1 MGTTHKS
8 TGGFDRDRLPSWET
22 YADTEGLQLV
32 GRGRWRTTRCDLHGG
47 SDSLRINTESSGW
60 CCMACY
66 AKGGDVLSY
75 HQQRHGLDFVAA
87 AKALGAWTDVGSHP
101 ARVERPRRL
110 SARDALTCVEEEL
123 TVFVLVVGDIRRGIT
138 PSDSD
143 WQRLLTAMS
152 RILFIAEEAR
162 RQ

>member
-1 MGTTHKS
+1 MQHDQPRS
-8 TGGFDRDRLPSWET
+8 GGFDRDRLPTWEA
-22 YADTEGLQLV
+22 YADIEGLHLV

-87 AKALGAWTDVGSHP
+87 AKALGAWSDDGGHH
-101 ARVERPRRL
+101 AHGNRPRSF
-110 SARDALTCVEEEL
+110 SARDALTCMEEEIN
-123 TVFVLVVGDIRRGIT
+123 VCMVVI
-138 PSDSD
+138 SDVRSGVVPNEPD
-143 WQRLLTAMS
+143 WTRFLQAAG
-152 RILFIAEEAR
+152 RIARIAQEAR
-162 RQ
+162 R